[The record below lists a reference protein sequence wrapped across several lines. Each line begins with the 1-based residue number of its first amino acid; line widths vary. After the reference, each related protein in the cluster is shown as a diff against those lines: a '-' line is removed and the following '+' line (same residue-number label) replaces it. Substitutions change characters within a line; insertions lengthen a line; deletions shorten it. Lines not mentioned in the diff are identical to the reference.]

1 MDIFYAEGL
10 NITNASVTEA
20 LSIINNSGSHVFHFG
35 LVDTPLLKIIKI

>member
-10 NITNASVTEA
+10 NITNAAVSQE

-35 LVDTPLLKIIKI
+35 LVDTPLLNKI